1 MPAPETNGSPSGAL
15 APAALQALF
24 DGLLS
29 VIGKLNPRYA
39 SRVNV
44 WLKNAGEEFE
54 YRRARD
60 GVDVATIWLIEELRA
75 ARLPDLR
82 ATKNL
87 KQDIRHVNQH
97 YTLRVALKPIFQAA
111 RSISD
116 QNLRAAP
123 VLAKVLDRRVDAETL
138 PKHRHLAQ
146 FLHSLIGTNT
156 VSLSQARRRVARYN
170 RGLFSEAVAW
180 LELATKNTADPSASA
195 RAKSALEFLRR
206 EALPLVNRYKP

>member
-1 MPAPETNGSPSGAL
+1 MPAPKTNDSTPDVLPL
-15 APAALQALF
+15 ATGQALF

-29 VIGKLNPRYA
+29 VIRKLNPRYA

-60 GVDVATIWLIEELRA
+60 GVDAATTWLIEELRA

-87 KQDIRHVNQH
+87 KQDIHHVNQH

-116 QNLRAAP
+116 QNLRAARSSRKS
-123 VLAKVLDRRVDAETL
+123 LAGGLM
-138 PKHRHLAQ
+138 PK
-146 FLHSLIGTNT
+146 
-156 VSLSQARRRVARYN
+156 RYRN
-170 RGLFSEAVAW
+170 IDIW
-180 LELATKNTADPSASA
+180 LNFFTP
-195 RAKSALEFLRR
+195 
-206 EALPLVNRYKP
+206 